1 MFNPIEYVWSVV
13 KADVKR
19 NMAEN
24 MADMLNGELRGSL
37 AVMGYRLQFLERFM
51 GLVKIWLC
59 LIYAVL
65 VLHPFMEKWQVY

>member
-1 MFNPIEYVWSVV
+1 MEEEFKDYKFLRLASYSPMFNPIEYVWSVV

-24 MADMLNGELRGSL
+24 MADMLNDELRGSL

-51 GLVKIWLC
+51 DLVTI
-59 LIYAVL
+59 
-65 VLHPFMEKWQVY
+65 